1 MKATRISGPFLIIA
15 PLSLI
20 DQWQSEVGTWSPNMN
35 CVLLHGNQ
43 QARETIVSREFYYQE
58 PYVTKAEAS
67 ALKKGGI
74 YKFHILLTTFENAVK
89 EISTLCKIPWEVMI
103 IDEAHKLKNA
113 QSRIFQTLSNI
124 KTKHCVL
131 LTGTPLQNKTEELW
145 ALLNFAEPSR
155 FNDLNDFLT
164 KFGDLKSAH
173 QVANLHEMLK
183 PYLLRRIKED
193 VEKSLPPKEETIVEV
208 ALTSIQ
214 KRFYRAIYEK
224 NTSFLFK
231 GVRASNQ
238 PSLMNVMMEL
248 RKCCNHPYLVRG
260 VEERIHDELTP
271 EESQDPE
278 ISSKKLI
285 ESCGKLVLLD
295 KLLPRL
301 FSQGH
306 KVLIFS
312 QMVRVL
318 NLLEEY
324 LRHKNYSFERLDG
337 STRSSDRKEA
347 VERFCKPS
355 LNRFI
360 MLLSTKAGGLGL
372 NLTAADTVIIY
383 DSDWNPQNDLQ
394 AQARAHRIGQTRSV
408 MVYRLLTRKTYEMEM
423 FHQASMK
430 LGLDRAVL
438 AHARQEKS
446 SDKEGKYKLSAKEI
460 DELLKKGAYDV
471 FREDD
476 TEQNEFVEADIDA
489 ILQRR
494 SHKLVYDGSKSNAAQ
509 SLGSFSKASFV
520 SADAKEDVD
529 INDPDFWKKAIGLT
543 ETPGGVLYEAAVVEE
558 LPQVRVR
565 KQVKG
570 YNDEPLYTEDQLNE
584 YLKPISQAKLD
595 KQARAEAAEKKRQ
608 EKEEQRLQVLREK
621 QEREEARRLKSLEE
635 ARVRADPRFWGAHGR
650 DRLLRSLLAFGYG
663 RWDRIRGE
671 AGKPAMDL
679 GDLESFCR
687 CFIVQCGIVIMN
699 DKTLR
704 SEPRYVF
711 EAIETAKIL
720 LDEEK
725 QGILTIDLP
734 PILTEDRFIAKL
746 RNGGMAKKSLGKLD
760 VMARLY
766 DIIKESLAKL
776 CQEHCIEVDDKE
788 DIDRIFS
795 SFTVEEIMPMIP
807 LGDIRPAWTRSCP
820 WWDFDCDRH
829 LLIGVFRHGMG
840 RYDQLRK
847 DPDLVFCQKIRQFMS
862 SKHPSSS
869 KLPDGEDNFNEEVDE
884 SAIVDTSSQMV
895 AVDGIDESSAK
906 NLEPTAS
913 STNLVTLGGNTNE
926 NDDGND
932 SDDAGDDEEKAGVGT
947 NGNSGL
953 SGEDMPDP
961 RHLNRL
967 LNWLVTSEQAKMF
980 EADIVPIT
988 QEKRERKSRGD
999 KKEKEKYSIAK
1010 CDRSDEYP
1018 GLNSISLPSSLSA
1031 HNLNLPDGDFKSLT
1045 KTNSSLNNGEVEQLE
1060 SLEETELSNK
1070 ESAVVGWLRHLL
1082 DIDSIS
1088 MAMKNQIAGL
1098 KKCESILAST
1108 ILASNSRS
1116 NDSARSTLKV
1126 KPSKADT
1133 AESVEQM
1140 DVDDSTPTKSGTET
1154 NPDVSAENY
1163 EELDEEDMLLT
1174 ENDAV
1179 TLTATFILYGAPTI
1193 PFVLPSTYQQIKDWM
1208 GFKTNED
1215 IPSELSPLQFDWST
1229 VSSYCRLNLPSVI
1242 VERFYSH
1249 VWLPF
1254 CHHIIRRKS
1263 LSVSPNKFVVPNP
1276 LINLNEHHQGAKGLC
1291 QIFIIRQHLLRT
1303 ISYVLNCNVT
1313 KLMDYLR
1320 SPAGR
1325 SVDNM
1330 PIWWCPWIHDLGILV
1345 GMLKYG
1351 FMKMDAV
1358 IADPELPF
1366 YPAHVRAFVQKV
1378 FISGCA
1384 SMPAVARFDLAS
1396 VQEAEDFIQCASS
1409 QFPEFKD
1416 LEIRVYRIID
1426 EVTKGLPDEHPC
1438 RLPVSALQYRAF
1450 FVSSQGGAA
1459 DNSNEAIQATGSN
1472 GLEGK
1477 KGEGRGS
1484 RTSARPPAM
1493 SLKTFVQTSRKRRK
1507 LYVTSYHPEAFSPE
1521 VVKLG

>member
-1 MKATRISGPFLIIA
+1 
-15 PLSLI
+15 
-20 DQWQSEVGTWSPNMN
+20 
-35 CVLLHGNQ
+35 
-43 QARETIVSREFYYQE
+43 
-58 PYVTKAEAS
+58 
-67 ALKKGGI
+67 
-74 YKFHILLTTFENAVK
+74 
-89 EISTLCKIPWEVMI
+89 
-103 IDEAHKLKNA
+103 
-113 QSRIFQTLSNI
+113 
-124 KTKHCVL
+124 
-131 LTGTPLQNKTEELW
+131 
-145 ALLNFAEPSR
+145 LNFAESNR
-155 FNDLNDFLT
+155 FNDLDDFLT

-271 EESQDPE
+271 EEAQNPE
-278 ISSKKLI
+278 ISNKKLI
-285 ESCGKLVLLD
+285 DSCGKLVLLD

-446 SDKEGKYKLSAKEI
+446 TDKEGKYKLSAKEI

-489 ILQRR
+489 ILQRS
-494 SHKLVYDGSKSNAAQ
+494 SHKLVYDGTKSNAAQ

-543 ETPGGVLYEAAVVEE
+543 ENPGGLLYEAEVVEE

-570 YNDEPLYTEDQLNE
+570 YNDEPLYSEVQLNE

-608 EKEEQRLQVLREK
+608 EKEEQRLQLLRDK

-635 ARVRADPRFWGAHGR
+635 ARARADPRCWGAHGR

-663 RWDRIRGE
+663 RWDKIRGE
-671 AGKPAMDL
+671 TGKPAMDL

-687 CFIVQCGIVIMN
+687 CFIVQCGMVIMN
-699 DKTLR
+699 DKMLR
-704 SEPRYVF
+704 SEPRYIF
-711 EAIETAKIL
+711 ETIEATKIL
-720 LDEEK
+720 LEEEK
-725 QGILTIDLP
+725 QGIRTIDLP
-734 PILTEDRFIAKL
+734 GIFTEERFVAKL
-746 RNGGMAKKSLGKLD
+746 RNAGMAKKSLGKLD
-760 VMARLY
+760 IMARLY
-766 DIIKESLAKL
+766 DIIKDSLTKL
-776 CQEHCIEVDDKE
+776 CKENCIEVDDKE
-788 DIDRIFS
+788 DIDRIFN

-807 LGDIRPAWTRSCP
+807 LGDIRPVWTRSCP

-847 DPDLVFCQKIRQFMS
+847 DPDLVFCHKIRQFMN
-862 SKHPSSS
+862 SKNPSSS
-869 KLPDGEDNFNEEVDE
+869 NLPDGEEIFNEEGDE
-884 SAIVDTSSQMV
+884 SAVADTLNSAA
-895 AVDGIDESSAK
+895 AVDGAGESVK
-906 NLEPTAS
+906 NLEPNAS
-913 STNLVTLGGNTNE
+913 STNLLTLGGNSNE
-926 NDDGND
+926 NDDAND
-932 SDDAGDDEEKAGVGT
+932 SDDAGDDEEKAGPGA
-947 NGNSGL
+947 NGNNGL
-953 SGEDMPDP
+953 SGEDLPDP

-967 LNWLVTSEQAKMF
+967 LNWLVTSEQARMF
-980 EADIVPIT
+980 EADIIRVA
-988 QEKRERKSRGD
+988 QEKRERKSRSD
-999 KKEKEKYSIAK
+999 KKDKEKYSLSK
-1010 CDRSDEYP
+1010 FEKSDDYP
-1018 GLNSISLPSSLSA
+1018 GFNSVSLPSSMSA
-1031 HNLNLPDGDFKSLT
+1031 HNLNLPDGDVKSLPGT
-1045 KTNSSLNNGEVEQLE
+1045 HPSWNKGGIEQLE
-1060 SLEETELSNK
+1060 SLEDTELSNK
-1070 ESAVVGWLRHLL
+1070 ESAVVGWLKHLL

-1088 MAMKNQIAGL
+1088 MAMKSQIAGL

-1108 ILASNSRS
+1108 ILASNSHS
-1116 NDSARSTLKV
+1116 NFSVRTTLKG
-1126 KPSKADT
+1126 KSAEADNS
-1133 AESVEQM
+1133 ESVEHM
-1140 DVDDSTPTKSGTET
+1140 DVDDSTPTKAFEKTKT
-1154 NPDVSAENY
+1154 DAIAAEND
-1163 EELDEEDMLLT
+1163 EELDEEDVLLT

-1179 TLTATFILYGAPTI
+1179 TLTATFIMYGAPTI
-1193 PFVLPSTYQQIKDWM
+1193 PFVLPSTYQLINDWM
-1208 GFKTNED
+1208 GFKTNDDVPSD
-1215 IPSELSPLQFDWST
+1215 ISQFQFDWNS
-1229 VSSYCRLNLPSVI
+1229 VLSYCRLNLPPAI

-1276 LINLNEHHQGAKGLC
+1276 LINLSEHHQGAKGLC

-1303 ISYVLNCNVT
+1303 ISYVLNCNVS

-1320 SPAGR
+1320 GPAGR

-1351 FMKMDAV
+1351 FMKLDAV

-1366 YPAHVRAFVQKV
+1366 YPAHIKSFVQKV
-1378 FISGCA
+1378 FISGCT
-1384 SMPAVARFDLAS
+1384 SMPAVARLDVTSAR
-1396 VQEAEDFIQCASS
+1396 EAEDFVRCCSS
-1409 QFPEFKD
+1409 QFPESKD
-1416 LEIRVYRIID
+1416 LEIRMFRIVD

-1438 RLPVSALQYRAF
+1438 RLPVNASQYRAF
-1450 FVSSQGGAA
+1450 FVSSQNGIA
-1459 DNSNEAIQATGSN
+1459 DNSSEANQAAGSI

-1484 RTSARPPAM
+1484 RTSSRPPSM
-1493 SLKTFVQTSRKRRK
+1493 SLKAFIHTSRKRRK
-1507 LYVTSYHPEAFSPE
+1507 LYVTSYHPEAFSGE
-1521 VVKLG
+1521 ALKLA